1 MTVLIFAVVVIATLS
16 LFSYFILLTINNF
29 ILGYK
34 GITVDKNSPSYKK
47 RKRTLASYAI
57 ALSILFIII
66 LGFIK

>member
-34 GITVDKNSPSYKK
+34 GITVDKNSPSYKREK
-47 RKRTLASYAI
+47 EHLLLTLSHCQFY
-57 ALSILFIII
+57 S
-66 LGFIK
+66 